1 MIQVCGEGI
10 HQDVPFLFNTTT
22 AILIPFSFFPSQGI
36 SMRFS
41 ILDTS
46 VADHHIYF
54 ADSPSLEY
62 TAMYEMKYVQDC
74 FHNI

>member
-46 VADHHIYF
+46 VADHNIYF

-62 TAMYEMKYVQDC
+62 TAMYEMK
-74 FHNI
+74 